1 MFKKIITSI
10 ILASFIFVN
19 AGVYFV
25 NTINAQEAGTWYYQD
40 WPDWYSRVYDDEN
53 EDEIFGERYTAAQ
66 VEWVIWGLFSFFINH
81 VVGSKGVI
89 GCLIREAWT
98 DHEFT
103 NCLGAL
109 EDILVLLGLIPGGEE
124 PEDLEA
130 QAATNPIAE
139 ILSGSRPISGIGYI
153 KNSAS
158 KFNLVGE
165 VKAQGFGFGAASS
178 IRQLWVAI
186 RNITYFFLVLMIIGM
201 AFMIMFRFKINP
213 QTVIS
218 IQSALPKIIIA
229 LILITFSYSIAG
241 FMIDLMYVVI
251 GLISAILSQSGLFN
265 LEWGP
270 MYERLTGE
278 TFGQGVLG
286 TINIYSVFFFVTA
299 VLSLFTLD
307 LGFNALFSFLL
318 PIIIVIVIFALL
330 FITIKIIWML
340 VKTYVTVILLIAV
353 GPIYI
358 ITGGFGKWLRNLA
371 SNLAVFVAIGPMF
384 AISYLFLG
392 AALPTDGA
400 VGQVIFDLL
409 SGIVPFSPEPG
420 AISGSAWMPPYLGI
434 GNENVIW
441 LFASFIVITLIPN
454 VANIIKSTVAGKP
467 FGYGTAIGAAIG
479 AGAGVAAYPFQSA
492 WGATSDARRKAFTEM
507 IQTRSVEPLKEMF
520 RRRRA

>member
-1 MFKKIITSI
+1 MFKKIIISI
-10 ILASFIFVN
+10 VLASFIFVN

-25 NTINAQEAGTWYYQD
+25 NTIKAQEGTWYYQD
-40 WPDWYSRVYDDEN
+40 WPDWYARVYDDEN
-53 EDEIFGERYTAAQ
+53 PDEIFGERYTAAQ
-66 VEWVIWGLFSFFINH
+66 VEWVIWGLFAFFLNH
-81 VVGSKGVI
+81 VVESQGLM
-89 GCLIREAWT
+89 GCLIGEAWT
-98 DHEFT
+98 DHDFLR
-103 NCLGAL
+103 CVP
-109 EDILVLLGLIPGGEE
+109 I
-124 PEDLEA
+124 LEA
-130 QAATNPIAE
+130 VLDLLNLASAEQNSVMLAETNPVDDI
-139 ILSGSRPISGIGYI
+139 ISGARPISGIGYI
-153 KNSAS
+153 RNAAA
-158 KFNLVGE
+158 KFNIVGE
-165 VKAQGFGFGAASS
+165 VHAQGFGFDAASS
-178 IRQLWVAI
+178 IRQLWVTI
-186 RNITYFFLVLMIIGM
+186 RNVTYFFLVLMIIGM
-201 AFMIMFRFKINP
+201 AFLIMFRFKINP
-213 QTVIS
+213 QTVIT

-229 LILITFSYSIAG
+229 LILITFSYAIAG
-241 FMIDLMYVVI
+241 FLIDLMYVVI
-251 GLISAILSQSGLFN
+251 GLIAAILSESGLFN

-270 MYERLTGE
+270 MYDRLTGE
-278 TFGQGVLG
+278 TFGQGILG
-286 TINIYSVFFFVTA
+286 TMNIYTIFFFVTA
-299 VLSLFTLD
+299 ILSLFTLD
-307 LGFNALFSFLL
+307 LGFNTLFSFLL
-318 PIIIVIVIFALL
+318 PIIVVVVAIALL
-330 FITIKIIWML
+330 IITIKIIWML